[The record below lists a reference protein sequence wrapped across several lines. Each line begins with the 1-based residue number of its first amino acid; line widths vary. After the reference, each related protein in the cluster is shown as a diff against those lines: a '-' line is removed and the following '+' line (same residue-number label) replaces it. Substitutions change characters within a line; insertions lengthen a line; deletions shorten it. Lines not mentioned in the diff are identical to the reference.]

1 MSEKPEIVE
10 IKMDKPLRPQVQAS
24 TKALQIKI
32 DANKSVVVYN
42 HIQSY
47 ILEALTKAVFTDA
60 H

>member
-1 MSEKPEIVE
+1 MAEKPEIVE

-47 ILEALTKAVFTDA
+47 ILEALMKAVFTDA